1 MAGVLTNGALC
12 SCGRPLGHSGMHI
25 GSEAAKRGGV
35 KPGPQGP
42 RGFTTQIERE
52 RHVLAGKRDRTRHA
66 IQAKQAELATIEG
79 KLSAL
84 KELEAAYRPDAK
96 PTNGAATQLAPPPLL
111 GRPFR
116 IGERG

>member
-12 SCGRPLGHSGMHI
+12 SCGRPLGHAGKHT

-35 KPGPQGP
+35 RPGPQGP
-42 RGFTTQIERE
+42 RGFQTQIERE

-66 IQAKQAELATIEG
+66 IQVRQAEL
-79 KLSAL
+79 LAL
-84 KELEAAYRPDAK
+84 DAKLEALNALEQAYAPGAK
-96 PTNGAATQLAPPPLL
+96 STNGAASQLAPPPLL

>member
-1 MAGVLTNGALC
+1 MAHILTNALC
-12 SCGRPLGHSGMHI
+12 YCGRPLGHSGMHI

-42 RGFTTQIERE
+42 RGFQTQIERE

-66 IQAKQAELATIEG
+66 IQARQAELAAIEA
-79 KLSAL
+79 KLEAL
-84 KELEAAYRPDAK
+84 NALEAAYRPDAK
-96 PTNGAATQLAPPPLL
+96 PTNGAAPQLAPPPLL

-116 IGERG
+116 IGERN